1 MTTGI
6 RFFVFGYFS
15 LIASAALGETVLELA
30 RWHDAVSLNLCSMKS
45 NKCVTHSHITLN
57 TIQTFV
63 GDIVTIEN
71 LDDYSFIGS
80 FTVDRIGLSPDRS
93 SCQIIG
99 RETNTTYMVM
109 VSGCVE

>member
-1 MTTGI
+1 M
-6 RFFVFGYFS
+6 
-15 LIASAALGETVLELA
+15 
-30 RWHDAVSLNLCSMKS
+30 SLNLCSMKS

-57 TIQTFV
+57 TIKTFV

-71 LDDYSFIGS
+71 LDDYSFIGF
-80 FTVDRIGLSPDRS
+80 FTVDSIGLSPDRS